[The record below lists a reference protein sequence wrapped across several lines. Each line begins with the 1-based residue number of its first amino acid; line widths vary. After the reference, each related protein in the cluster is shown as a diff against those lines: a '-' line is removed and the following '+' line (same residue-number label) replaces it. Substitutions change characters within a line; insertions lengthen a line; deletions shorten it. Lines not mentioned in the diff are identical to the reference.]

1 MSVQDVTTDRPTLQ
15 HQEPTRLARHNL
27 LSARLP
33 PKTME
38 ATWPA
43 PPQPDRSLC
52 VAVRGHHSITATVD
66 GARQGRRVG
75 IEPGMARLMEDKMLG
90 SDGRIGVGG

>member
-1 MSVQDVTTDRPTLQ
+1 MSVQDVTTDRPTLH

-43 PPQPDRSLC
+43 PPQPDRSFC
-52 VAVRGHHSITATVD
+52 VAVRRHHSITA
-66 GARQGRRVG
+66 RWM
-75 IEPGMARLMEDKMLG
+75 EPAKADEDKMLG
-90 SDGRIGVGG
+90 GI